1 MYYVVFLLLDH
12 YYHKLSDFSSF
23 YNDCLFVNHGLGC
36 PQTCYV
42 DQANLNSEACL
53 FLPPA
58 SHPAFSAGIKKK
70 CTITMFFKCMG
81 VLPAY
86 KSAHPRVYGANGDQ
100 KRVLNSLELKL
111 QMVVNHHVST
121 GIKLW
126 SSTRA
131 ASTELSLQEL

>member
-1 MYYVVFLLLDH
+1 
-12 YYHKLSDFSSF
+12 
-23 YNDCLFVNHGLGC
+23 
-36 PQTCYV
+36 
-42 DQANLNSEACL
+42 
-53 FLPPA
+53 
-58 SHPAFSAGIKKK
+58 
-70 CTITMFFKCMG
+70 MG

-86 KSAHPRVYGANGDQ
+86 KSAHPRVYGASGDQ

-111 QMVVNHHVST
+111 QMVVNYHVST